1 MLEAED
7 IVFSYKNKEKPVLD
21 HVSLS
26 VEPGERV
33 GVLGPS
39 GYGKT
44 TLMKILAGYL
54 KPDAGRVLLDGK
66 PLFEK
71 GGFPGRIFGGS
82 QGCSE
87 SYCRGCSSRCC
98 RGCSS
103 RYCPVQMVWQH
114 PERAVNPRLTLGET
128 LKEADRIDRQLEI
141 GLGLE
146 EDWKTRYPRELS
158 GGELQRFCIARA
170 LGQRT
175 RYLIADEIST
185 MLDMITQGQIWNF
198 LIEETSKRNI
208 GMLVVSHSRELLDYI
223 CTRQITL

>member
-71 GGFPGRIFGGS
+71 GGFPGRIFGGN

-87 SYCRGCSSRCC
+87 IYC

-141 GLGLE
+141 GLGIE